1 MPVHDWIVDKILF
14 YLTEY
19 NITLILGLALLLTL
33 TLAIWSFRKFL
44 GGSDDASILSAQPDM
59 QNIEKMLSDVLAR
72 SQKVTDR
79 PHLAGDDTVLRQEIE
94 KMQSELATK
103 QAELELAKKSSAG
116 IDPVEKQK
124 LESRIKELEA
134 KLGEYEIIAED
145 IADLTRYK
153 DENAQLKKKIAT
165 LESNLANTAVSV
177 SAAQVSTP
185 VAPPIIENP
194 KPQEE
199 LASSGEA
206 IDDDLM
212 AEFAKAVEQQK
223 KKETQ
228 SFATPIDESD
238 VNLQSILNE
247 ASELKEPEVDVPN
260 SLSDE
265 VNPETLQAEAS
276 KLEGI
281 KVEDA
286 VLMNEFEEFTK
297 GKTTA

>member
-1 MPVHDWIVDKILF
+1 MDKILF

-19 NITLILGLALLLTL
+19 NISLILALALLLTL

-44 GGSDDASILSAQPDM
+44 GGSDESSSAGVAPDM

-79 PHLAGDDTVLRQEIE
+79 PQSAGDDTVLRQEIE

-134 KLGEYEIIAED
+134 KLSEYEIIAED

-153 DENAQLKKKIAT
+153 DENTQLKKKIAV
-165 LESNLANTAVSV
+165 LESNQTAVVAPSELPKV
-177 SAAQVSTP
+177 TKVEEKPLLPP
-185 VAPPIIENP
+185 VAPAPTPTLNAAE
-194 KPQEE
+194 
-199 LASSGEA
+199 EA

-228 SFATPIDESD
+228 SFTTPVDESNL
-238 VNLQSILNE
+238 NLQSILNE
-247 ASELKEPEVDVPN
+247 ASALKEPEVEVPN

-265 VNPETLQAEAS
+265 VDPEALQAEAS
-276 KLEGI
+276 KLDGI
-281 KVEDA
+281 RGEDA
-286 VLMNEFEEFTK
+286 ALMSEFEDFAK